1 MISQNYIKGNIK
13 IYSTKNIDRN
23 KLKQCI
29 NDIIDDLELNADIC
43 IEFDE

>member
-23 KLKQCI
+23 KLKQSI